1 MISDNSRLPT
11 QLPREVLSQLDPRLA
26 ELYSQLFPALA
37 SRVSSLVTG
46 ALPQRIHADRALK
59 FAFLYAN
66 AEQRIRGEAVSKAIS
81 KDHTR
86 RSKLELAG
94 EIHGFL
100 TGYDDDEEAAQRYRR
115 GRRARQQIK
124 ASLDAL
130 LVRWRAFD
138 QVVRKHRPELPIHI
152 KSRFSNATLGEVGKI
167 FQSMG
172 IVTVLDEEDLTHEQ
186 GHERE
191 RSEIAQAYVWWRLKM
206 APYRGKWND
215 MHRLAFAWHM
225 SSAGSAS
232 GFRTVVNRIS
242 KGAVCIDSFGK
253 SWDSVLSEK
262 V

>member
-100 TGYDDDEEAAQRYRR
+100 TGYDDEEAAQRYRR

-138 QVVRKHRPELPIHI
+138 QVVRKHRSELPIHI
-152 KSRFSNATLGEVGKI
+152 
-167 FQSMG
+167 
-172 IVTVLDEEDLTHEQ
+172 TVF
-186 GHERE
+186 ERE
-191 RSEIAQAYVWWRLKM
+191 SARGWENIPEHGNRHRPRRRRLD
-206 APYRGKWND
+206 ART
-215 MHRLAFAWHM
+215 
-225 SSAGSAS
+225 GSRA
-232 GFRTVVNRIS
+232 RTFGDSPSLYFVALED
-242 KGAVCIDSFGK
+242 GAVPG
-253 SWDSVLSEK
+253 
-262 V
+262 